1 MRQMECEATPL
12 RPFPLPAF
20 FAGLGLLFG
29 LLASSGEAEGAE
41 VYKWTDDKGQV
52 HFSDKP
58 PPSGDKSAQRNVS
71 QVRLTSA
78 GPSFN
83 LRRML
88 PIADSGGAS
97 RVPLRLASLSHSL
110 LAPGQADLTP
120 GTYFTGV
127 GCSESVPLVLLSEEV
142 SFEQPRFQAIAVG
155 AFADAGWSISGTNA
169 SGSGMDLNGEIA
181 HLRVDRC
188 AAPEGVVGGGGA
200 RAYMRVRWT
209 LTGPAGES
217 LYRGS
222 SEGAH
227 DGWAAGI
234 EYSLA
239 IEKALAMAANNL
251 LADQAFVD
259 KVRGQRF
266 SGAAV
271 SASGAATEASV
282 RWGDATGGFQ
292 QRSAGIQGATL
303 MVQARENSG
312 SGVIIDLSGW
322 ALTSAR
328 VVGRQPN
335 VMVLIGKLSLP
346 AAVVKRDELSD
357 VALLRFV
364 RNQFTSVLVAPN
376 PVLPGDVVHI
386 VSAPLAPGAVNS
398 ITRSSV
404 ASEEA
409 VLGKQRLQLAS
420 TEKFSNA
427 GAPVFN
433 QYGELSGL
441 VVMDPAHGGKGV
453 EGLRMVPI
461 LQALNALGIDLR

>member
-1 MRQMECEATPL
+1 VRQSEKEVTPVRVGTQL
-12 RPFPLPAF
+12 ALC
-20 FAGLGLLFG
+20 AGLGLLLGF
-29 LLASSGEAEGAE
+29 LSTPQEVAGAE
-41 VYKWTDDKGQV
+41 VYKWTDAKGQI

-58 PPSGDKSAQRNVS
+58 PPSGDKSAQQNVS

-83 LRRML
+83 LRRL
-88 PIADSGGAS
+88 TPIADSGGAS
-97 RVPLRLASLSHSL
+97 RVPLRLESLSQSL
-110 LAPGQADLTP
+110 LAPGHTDMTP
-120 GTYFTGV
+120 GTYFSGV
-127 GCSESVPLVLLSEEV
+127 GCAESVPLVLLGAEI

-155 AFADAGWSISGTNA
+155 SFADAGWAIGGADTVSN
-169 SGSGMDLNGEIA
+169 GMELKGDVSN
-181 HLRVDRC
+181 LRVDRC
-188 AAPEGVVGGGGA
+188 AAPEGENGGGA

-209 LTGPAGES
+209 LIGPSGES

-227 DGWAAGI
+227 DGWGAGI
-234 EYSLA
+234 EYSVA

-259 KVRGQRF
+259 KVRAQRF

-271 SASGAATEASV
+271 SASGATTEAAV

-292 QRSAGIQGATL
+292 QRSAEIQGATL
-303 MVQARENSG
+303 MVQARDSSG
-312 SGVIIDLSGW
+312 SGVIVDLSGW

-328 VVGRQPN
+328 VVGTQPN
-335 VMVLIGKLSLP
+335 VMVLVGKLSLP

-376 PVLPGDVVHI
+376 PVLPGDAVHV
-386 VSAPLAPGAVNS
+386 VSAPLTPGAINT

-404 ASEEA
+404 TAEES
-409 VLGKQRLQLAS
+409 VQGKQRLQLAT
-420 TEKFSNA
+420 TEKFSNP

-433 QYGELSGL
+433 QYGELAGL

-461 LQALNALGIDLR
+461 LQALTALNIDLR